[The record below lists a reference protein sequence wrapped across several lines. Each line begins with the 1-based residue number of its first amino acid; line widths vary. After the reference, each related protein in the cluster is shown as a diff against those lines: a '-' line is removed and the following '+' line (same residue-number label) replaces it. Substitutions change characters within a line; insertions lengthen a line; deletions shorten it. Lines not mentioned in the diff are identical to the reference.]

1 MLTKDQA
8 STIFAR
14 LKKLST
20 ADEME
25 VLFFGGKSAL
35 TRFANNT
42 IHQNVAEENHGVSVR
57 TVFAG
62 RTARAT
68 TNKFDDASLQRVVQ
82 ASEALAKVQ
91 HPDPDLLPLFSGSEN
106 KSISPTTIPS
116 RTFES
121 TLALTPETRAQAVEL
136 MIGIAKRHKL
146 TAAGIFA
153 NSESIEGIFN
163 SRGVAQWHTQ
173 TSSDI
178 SVTMLAADSSGW
190 QKSNSPDASNLDA
203 RELAQTAAQ
212 KELDNQKRI
221 NQQMLAIQKE
231 QQELE
236 KKTKEIQA
244 RIDAIKKLRE
254 SQQGPT
260 ALLQE
265 IKARFDAV
273 PGLYLTSVENKD
285 GEVTI
290 KGLSPNEYAVT
301 KFGQS
306 LEFSNGL
313 FSNLNIE
320 TTREAAKLEAAKQ
333 PVAVSGQ
340 AAAVKDAV
348 AMPEVIAF
356 TVKANFGSK
365 PQSQQ
370 PAPAPA
376 GQVAMKK

>member
-1 MLTKDQA
+1 MIKINLLESVTDRPQ
-8 STIFAR
+8 
-14 LKKLST
+14 
-20 ADEME
+20 
-25 VLFFGGKSAL
+25 G
-35 TRFANNT
+35 
-42 IHQNVAEENHGVSVR
+42 VAAVEDKVSSPR
-57 TVFAG
+57 IQT
-62 RTARAT
+62 
-68 TNKFDDASLQRVVQ
+68 
-82 ASEALAKVQ
+82 
-91 HPDPDLLPLFSGSEN
+91 LL
-106 KSISPTTIPS
+106 
-116 RTFES
+116 
-121 TLALTPETRAQAVEL
+121 LALTVFGLMVLAMGYDYVSANRA
-136 MIGIAKRHKL
+136 H
-146 TAAGIFA
+146 
-153 NSESIEGIFN
+153 
-163 SRGVAQWHTQ
+163 
-173 TSSDI
+173 
-178 SVTMLAADSSGW
+178 
-190 QKSNSPDASNLDA
+190 
-203 RELAQTAAQ
+203 TAAQ
-212 KELDNQKRI
+212 NDLEKEKRI
-221 NQQMLAIQKE
+221 NAMMLATQKE
-231 QQELE
+231 QTELE

-290 KGLSPNEYAVT
+290 KGISPNEYAVT

-320 TTREAAKLEAAKQ
+320 TTREAAKQEAGKQEAAKQ
-333 PVAVSGQ
+333 TVAVSGQ
-340 AAAVKDAV
+340 TAAVNDTTVTA
-348 AMPEVIAF
+348 PEVIAF